1 MNTYNRYE
9 ISGTSALKP
18 YYEEKESSAAI
29 IDFYKYQHKS
39 ERRSVKDKKK
49 VKNSTLT
56 SIKNHIARSTLY
68 QIFESANSY
77 KTQLTNDEFVV
88 TVSGLVIMAPFAITV
103 LFFL

>member
-18 YYEEKESSAAI
+18 YHENKESSAAI
-29 IDFYKYQHKS
+29 IDFYKYQHKP
-39 ERRSVKDKKK
+39 ERRSVKVKQQVKK
-49 VKNSTLT
+49 SSLT
-56 SIKNHIARSTLY
+56 YIRNRILDSNLY
-68 QIFESANSY
+68 QVFESANSY

-88 TVSGLVIMAPFAITV
+88 TVSGLVIMAPLAITV